1 MSLIIGL
8 TGGIGA
14 GKSTASAH
22 LRASGLPVVDADA
35 ISRALTGPGAAGS
48 LAVAEAFGPEFLTP
62 EGAMDRRRMRELAF
76 RDAGALKR
84 LEACLHPLIGA
95 AVTREF
101 ESLSASPIVI
111 YDCPLLW
118 RDDFR
123 HPAVSR
129 VLVIDASDDVRLSRI
144 VSRPGLTEETARL
157 MMKAQPPRSRILQ
170 CADDLIVNEE
180 DEAAL
185 RKRLDALSRIWMA
198 ITR

>member
-1 MSLIIGL
+1 M
-8 TGGIGA
+8 
-14 GKSTASAH
+14 
-22 LRASGLPVVDADA
+22 ASG
-35 ISRALTGPGAAGS
+35 ISFRFLFFFFFQ
-48 LAVAEAFGPEFLTP
+48 AEDGIR
-62 EGAMDRRRMRELAF
+62 DRSPSRGLGDVYKRQ
-76 RDAGALKR
+76 LKR

-170 CADDLIVNEE
+170 CADDLIVNED

>member
-111 YDCPLLW
+111 YD
-118 RDDFR
+118 
-123 HPAVSR
+123 
-129 VLVIDASDDVRLSRI
+129 LS
-144 VSRPGLTEETARL
+144 
-157 MMKAQPPRSRILQ
+157 
-170 CADDLIVNEE
+170 LIH
-180 DEAAL
+180 
-185 RKRLDALSRIWMA
+185 I
-198 ITR
+198 

>member
-111 YDCPLLW
+111 YDLSLIHISEPT
-118 RDDFR
+118 R
-123 HPAVSR
+123 H
-129 VLVIDASDDVRLSRI
+129 
-144 VSRPGLTEETARL
+144 
-157 MMKAQPPRSRILQ
+157 
-170 CADDLIVNEE
+170 
-180 DEAAL
+180 
-185 RKRLDALSRIWMA
+185 
-198 ITR
+198 

>member
-118 RDDFR
+118 RDDFAHLPSAAFWSSTPR
-123 HPAVSR
+123 TTFVSHASSPVPDSRRRPPA
-129 VLVIDASDDVRLSRI
+129 
-144 VSRPGLTEETARL
+144 
-157 MMKAQPPRSRILQ
+157 
-170 CADDLIVNEE
+170 
-180 DEAAL
+180 
-185 RKRLDALSRIWMA
+185 
-198 ITR
+198 

>member
-84 LEACLHPLIGA
+84 
-95 AVTREF
+95 
-101 ESLSASPIVI
+101 
-111 YDCPLLW
+111 
-118 RDDFR
+118 R

-170 CADDLIVNEE
+170 CADDLIVNEA

>member
-62 EGAMDRRRMRELAF
+62 EGTMDRRRMRELAF

-101 ESLSASPIVI
+101 ESLSALQS
-111 YDCPLLW
+111 
-118 RDDFR
+118 
-123 HPAVSR
+123 S
-129 VLVIDASDDVRLSRI
+129 S
-144 VSRPGLTEETARL
+144 TTARFSGATTSAIL
-157 MMKAQPPRSRILQ
+157 PSAAFWSSTPRTTFVSHASSPVPDSRRRPP
-170 CADDLIVNEE
+170 A
-180 DEAAL
+180 
-185 RKRLDALSRIWMA
+185 
-198 ITR
+198 